1 MPADETPSPRT
12 EKLEGGRR
20 YRTARLRAAVDED
33 PRAVAAAGS
42 PARVVAVVER
52 SEGEGKRSAE
62 GKAKGRQRS
71 ASGVWVLAP
80 GVRGTWR
87 ERMGGG
93 AAEDE
98 ASRARI
104 KTGPFLSLALKP
116 SPRVLSVCYKKRK
129 RAHE

>member
-1 MPADETPSPRT
+1 MEIECEVLCRDVG
-12 EKLEGGRR
+12 LEIGGGGEALSGRKSER
-20 YRTARLRAAVDED
+20 QAA
-33 PRAVAAAGS
+33 
-42 PARVVAVVER
+42 
-52 SEGEGKRSAE
+52 
-62 GKAKGRQRS
+62 QRS

>member
-20 YRTARLRAAVDED
+20 YRAARLRAAVDED

-71 ASGVWVLAP
+71 AALLACGSWPQGSEGHGVSGWVVGPRKMKPRGP
-80 GVRGTWR
+80 GSKLG
-87 ERMGGG
+87 
-93 AAEDE
+93 
-98 ASRARI
+98 
-104 KTGPFLSLALKP
+104 LSFP
-116 SPRVLSVCYKKRK
+116 
-129 RAHE
+129 